1 MIYEKFT
8 IATLNFNF
16 NLILLNVIIKIIHKC
31 VQSNTFYI
39 YIYIIYW
46 RIERNNVN
54 YSKIKKLTIVYYG
67 IIKSSLRKKLI
78 KAIALH

>member
-1 MIYEKFT
+1 MIYDKFT

-16 NLILLNVIIKIIHKC
+16 NLILLNVIITFVKLFINVFKAIH
-31 VQSNTFYI
+31 FI

-67 IIKSSLRKKLI
+67 IIKSSLRKK
-78 KAIALH
+78 